1 MLLTG
6 ESAGRWASSETVEA
20 ATDAGTAMNA
30 EAAGLLQ
37 NMQKPHEDAENAAR
51 LFDGMPQLLPA
62 LDLATRVA
70 CGVPTGSS
78 LVVARVSRTRLRRS
92 GIRVGS
98 PVL

>member
-1 MLLTG
+1 MG
-6 ESAGRWASSETVEA
+6 ESETVEA
-20 ATDAGTAMNA
+20 ATDAGTDMNA

-37 NMQKPHEDAENAAR
+37 ITQKPHEDAENAAR

-62 LDLATRVA
+62 LDLAACVA

-78 LVVARVSRTRLRRS
+78 LVVARVSRSRLRRS

>member
-1 MLLTG
+1 M
-6 ESAGRWASSETVEA
+6 SAGKWASSETVEA
-20 ATDAGTAMNA
+20 TTDAGTDMNA

-37 NMQKPHEDAENAAR
+37 SMQKPHEDAENAAR

-62 LDLATRVA
+62 LDPATSVA

-78 LVVARVSRTRLRRS
+78 LVVARVSHSQVRRS